1 MNMFQNAPE
10 YPPAVCGAVVRSN
23 FDTLYSSAWLDL
35 TKEPMVVSAQDTC
48 GRYYYLLSMLDTMPA
63 GKFFAYATWAL
74 KIVPSAQ
81 KSETL
86 TGQWNPP
93 FVKKVPDPCQCD

>member
-1 MNMFQNAPE
+1 
-10 YPPAVCGAVVRSN
+10 
-23 FDTLYSSAWLDL
+23 
-35 TKEPMVVSAQDTC
+35 
-48 GRYYYLLSMLDTMPA
+48 MLDTMPA